1 MAHKVALINM
11 KGGVGKSTI
20 AVNLAWHMALGWD
33 LSVLVIDLDPQFN
46 CSQYLIGHRGIETLI
61 SEDRPTVWDIFERLT
76 KAPRQQGASTE
87 VEETLIPILN
97 APNIPCSIH
106 LIPSS
111 LNLARTLRH
120 PTGKEQM
127 LKRAVKEI
135 EDRFDLVIIDC
146 APTDSILTTAAY
158 FAADH
163 LLIPV
168 RPDFLSSIGLPLIER
183 SLDEH
188 EKVYDDRKPTILGI
202 VFNAIENYPPG
213 ETTSKQ
219 EVVRIAR
226 ENNWDIFDEE
236 IRNSKSYR
244 SSARTG
250 LPLFRTP
257 YTHRVV
263 KRNFHAFA
271 IEFARR
277 IGL

>member
-1 MAHKVALINM
+1 MTHKVALINM

-20 AVNLAWHMALGWD
+20 AANLAWHMALGWE

-46 CSQYLIGHRGIETLI
+46 CSQYLIGHRGIERLL
-61 SEDRPTVWDIFERLT
+61 SEDHPTVWDLFERLT
-76 KAPRQQGASTE
+76 KAPRQQGSSIE
-87 VEETLIPILN
+87 VEETLVPILD
-97 APNIPCSIH
+97 APNIPASIH

-111 LNLARTLRH
+111 LNLSRTLRH

-127 LKRAVKEI
+127 LKRAVEEI
-135 EDRFDLVIIDC
+135 ESDFDLVIVDC

-158 FAADH
+158 FAVDH

-168 RPDFLSSIGLPLIER
+168 RPDFLSSIGLPLIEQ

-188 EKVYDDRKPTILGI
+188 EQVYRDRKPGIPGI
-202 VFNAIENYPPG
+202 VFNAIENYPSG
-213 ETTSKQ
+213 ETTPKQ
-219 EVVRIAR
+219 EVERVVRR
-226 ENNWDIFDEE
+226 NNWDIFDEE
-236 IRNSKSYR
+236 IRHSQSYR
-244 SSARTG
+244 SSARRG

-257 YTHRVV
+257 HTHTVV